1 VFRRIIT
8 VHPLGGC
15 RLAESPRDGVV
26 SPEGEVYGYP
36 GLFVA
41 DGSVIPT
48 SIGFHP
54 VMTISA
60 VSERIADAVVSSF
73 PT

>member
-1 VFRRIIT
+1 
-8 VHPLGGC
+8 
-15 RLAESPRDGVV
+15 
-26 SPEGEVYGYP
+26 
-36 GLFVA
+36 VA

-60 VSERIADAVVSSF
+60 LSERIADAAVSSF